1 MLNPGNLL
9 LPALIFTAVGFIIG
23 AVVAY
28 FFIDRGKERS
38 EEEPAESAE
47 EKPAPKPAAE
57 EPYTGLPLERFNPL
71 VRLYREK
78 STGKLVTEVDRKI
91 YLSRETIPVEQLR
104 MLREAAES
112 WTNWLGIE
120 KEAPS
125 VQAAPTLTPPLSKP
139 MPDSSV
145 LAASILP
152 VDKPRATSIVGQI
165 DEILQEMLAHS
176 PFANRT
182 IRLTQEANFGVIVWV
197 DQERFNGIDAVP
209 DAEIQ
214 TIIRAAVKKW
224 EDTSHTLTR

>member
-1 MLNPGNLL
+1 MLNPGTLL

-28 FFIDRGKERS
+28 FFLDRGKERS
-38 EEEPAESAE
+38 EEEPAEKQA

-78 STGKLVTEVDRKI
+78 STGKLVTEIDRKI
-91 YLSRETIPVEQLR
+91 YLSRETVPVEQLR
-104 MLREAAES
+104 LLREAAES
-112 WTNWLGIE
+112 WTNWLGVE
-120 KEAPS
+120 KEAPPP
-125 VQAAPTLTPPLSKP
+125 QPAPAPLTAAPL
-139 MPDSSV
+139 PDPSV

-165 DEILQEMLAHS
+165 DEILQEMLVNS
-176 PFANRT
+176 PFASRT
-182 IRLTQEANFGVIVWV
+182 IRLTQEANYGVIVWV
-197 DQERFNGIDAVP
+197 DHERFNGIDAVP

-214 TIIRAAVKKW
+214 NLIRAAVKKW

>member
-23 AVVAY
+23 AVAAY
-28 FFIDRGKERS
+28 FFLDRGKEHS
-38 EEEPAESAE
+38 EEEPAEKQD

-78 STGKLVTEVDRKI
+78 STGKLVTEIDRKI
-91 YLSRETIPVEQLR
+91 YLSRETVPVEQLR
-104 MLREAAES
+104 LLREAAES
-112 WTNWLGIE
+112 WTNWLGVE
-120 KEAPS
+120 KEAPPP
-125 VQAAPTLTPPLSKP
+125 QPAPAPLTAAPL
-139 MPDSSV
+139 PDPSV

-165 DEILQEMLAHS
+165 DEILQEMLVNS
-176 PFANRT
+176 PFASRT
-182 IRLTQEANFGVIVWV
+182 IRLTQEANYGVIVWV
-197 DQERFNGIDAVP
+197 DHERFNGIDAVP

-214 TIIRAAVKKW
+214 TLIRAAVKKW

>member
-23 AVVAY
+23 AVAAY
-28 FFIDRGKERS
+28 FFLDRGKEHS
-38 EEEPAESAE
+38 EEEPAEKQD

-78 STGKLVTEVDRKI
+78 STGKLVTEIDRKI
-91 YLSRETIPVEQLR
+91 YLNRETVPVEQLR
-104 MLREAAES
+104 LLREAAES
-112 WTNWLGIE
+112 WTNWLGVE
-120 KEAPS
+120 KEAPPP
-125 VQAAPTLTPPLSKP
+125 QPAPAPLTAAPL
-139 MPDSSV
+139 PDPSV

-165 DEILQEMLAHS
+165 DEILQEMLVNS
-176 PFANRT
+176 PFASRT
-182 IRLTQEANFGVIVWV
+182 IRLTQEANYGVIVWV
-197 DQERFNGIDAVP
+197 DHERFNGIDAVP

-214 TIIRAAVKKW
+214 TLIRAAVKKW

>member
-23 AVVAY
+23 AVAAY
-28 FFIDRGKERS
+28 FFLDRGKEHS
-38 EEEPAESAE
+38 EEEPAEKQA

-78 STGKLVTEVDRKI
+78 STGKLVTEIDRKI
-91 YLSRETIPVEQLR
+91 YLSRETVPLEQLHT
-104 MLREAAES
+104 LREAAAT
-112 WTNWLGIE
+112 WNNWLGME
-120 KEAPS
+120 KGLPPAPE
-125 VQAAPTLTPPLSKP
+125 VKTAPPAAPL
-139 MPDSSV
+139 PDSSV
-145 LAASILP
+145 LAAAVLP

-165 DEILQEMLAHS
+165 DEILQEMLVNS
-176 PFANRT
+176 PFASRT
-182 IRLTQEANFGVIVWV
+182 IRLTQEANYGVIVWV
-197 DQERFNGIDAVP
+197 DHERFNGIDAVP

-214 TIIRAAVKKW
+214 TLIRAAVKKW

>member
-1 MLNPGNLL
+1 MLNPGDLL
-9 LPALIFTAVGFIIG
+9 LPALIFTAVGFVIG
-23 AVVAY
+23 AVAAY
-28 FFIDRGKERS
+28 FFLDRGKGRT
-38 EEEPAESAE
+38 EEEPEEKVE

-78 STGKLVTEVDRKI
+78 STGKLVTEIDRKI
-91 YLSRETIPVEQLR
+91 YLSRDTVPVEQLR
-104 MLREAAES
+104 MLREAAET
-112 WTNWLGIE
+112 WNNWLGVE
-120 KEAPS
+120 KEA
-125 VQAAPTLTPPLSKP
+125 AAPQPVQPPPVSVPL
-139 MPDSSV
+139 PDSSV

-165 DEILQEMLAHS
+165 DEILQDMLVNS

-182 IRLTQEANFGVIVWV
+182 IRLTQEANFGVVVWV
-197 DQERFNGIDAVP
+197 DHERFNGIDAVP

-224 EDTSHTLTR
+224 EDTSHTHLR